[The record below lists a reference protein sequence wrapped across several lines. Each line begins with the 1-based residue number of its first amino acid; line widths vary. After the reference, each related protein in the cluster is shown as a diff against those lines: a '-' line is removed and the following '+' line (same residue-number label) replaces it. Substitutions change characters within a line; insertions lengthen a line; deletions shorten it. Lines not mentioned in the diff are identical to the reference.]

1 MYGGADGDPAT
12 RLWTVDT
19 TPPAVTAVT
28 PAAGATAAAPA
39 VRATFSEPV
48 SPATLSAA
56 TFTLA
61 NATGVAVPATVSWD
75 AGTGSAVLIPAA
87 ALPDGKSFTA
97 TVKGGPGGIT
107 DAVGNTMAADKV
119 WQFTTTAVAPTPR
132 STTFAVVADAR
143 VEKANPK
150 SNYGKSTTLAV
161 DPGKA
166 SYLRFNVT
174 GLTGTVQSAKLRL
187 YVTGGT
193 VDGPAVFRTSG
204 SWTESGTGSITWNNR
219 PAPIGAALDDKG
231 KLSASTWVEYDV
243 TAAVTG
249 NGTVSFVL
257 SGPAKDAMSAASK
270 EKSAS
275 KAGQLVIT
283 TR

>member
-1 MYGGADGDPAT
+1 VA
-12 RLWTVDT
+12 
-19 TPPAVTAVT
+19 
-28 PAAGATAAAPA
+28 
-39 VRATFSEPV
+39 
-48 SPATLSAA
+48 PATLSAA

-61 NATGVAVPATVSWD
+61 DAGGVALPATVSWD
-75 AGTGSAVLIPAA
+75 AATGSAVLIPAA

-174 GLTGTVQSAKLRL
+174 GLTGTEQSAKLRL

-193 VDGPAVFRTSG
+193 VDGPAAFRTSS